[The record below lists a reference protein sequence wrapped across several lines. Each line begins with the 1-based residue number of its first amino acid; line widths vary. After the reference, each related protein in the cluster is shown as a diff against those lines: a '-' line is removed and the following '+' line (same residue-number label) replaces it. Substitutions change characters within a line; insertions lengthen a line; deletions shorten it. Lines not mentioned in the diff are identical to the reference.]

1 MFGVSLRQVKHARQ
15 MLEDLDFLERYEAPQ
30 WVLNYYG
37 PKMTINLQWEGP
49 PYDTK
54 TGTAKQSSDSLS
66 VASPLRCATNGSVS
80 ALPVSPASV
89 EARFPPPLSS
99 THESVSDHT
108 TPAAIAPPPSPAI
121 SPIAPPDSYAELSSR
136 RDDQKPA
143 YGGVPGFLTAL
154 FTKARSA
161 VREGRVPRTAVGLIV
176 QRKVAV
182 PRTQISSVSPPQ
194 PDSETVTDEAQESL
208 AEHLLA
214 PPTLR
219 HILVHDLRDTERLLL
234 LYEQAVNAGLIGPA
248 EADRLTFV
256 ALAQHVLAYRP
267 DNAGGLFTQ
276 LLRKR
281 QFDYVT
287 QDDEDTAQRRL
298 KHVLYGGVCPALRD
312 ATDTEQ
318 REAG

>member
-1 MFGVSLRQVKHARQ
+1 MVLSLLHMSLQPLLKH
-15 MLEDLDFLERYEAPQ
+15 
-30 WVLNYYG
+30 
-37 PKMTINLQWEGP
+37 
-49 PYDTK
+49 
-54 TGTAKQSSDSLS
+54 DSHR
-66 VASPLRCATNGSVS
+66 PT
-80 ALPVSPASV
+80 
-89 EARFPPPLSS
+89 SS

-108 TPAAIAPPPSPAI
+108 SAAKIAPPPSPV
-121 SPIAPPDSYAELSSR
+121 SHHIAPPDSYGELSSR
-136 RDDQKPA
+136 TEDQKPA
-143 YGGVPGFLTAL
+143 GGGAPGVLTAL
-154 FTKARSA
+154 FTKARTA
-161 VREGRVPRTAVGLIV
+161 VREGRVPRAEAGLIV

-182 PRTQISSVSPPQ
+182 PRPQISSVSPPQ

-208 AEHLLA
+208 AEHPLA

-287 QDDEDTAQRRL
+287 QDDEDSAQRRL
-298 KHVLYGGVCPALRD
+298 KRFLYEGAPPVLRLASAAAKRRTG
-312 ATDTEQ
+312 
-318 REAG
+318 